1 MAQRKNPKTIAE
13 IFDARTPIVNAARR
27 AVRAAIGQSAPKRE
41 RGKSALKGAS
51 KKSTARSRRR
61 AA

>member
-1 MAQRKNPKTIAE
+1 MPQRKTPTTITE

-27 AVRAAIGQSAPKRE
+27 AVRAAIKNNS
-41 RGKSALKGAS
+41 GAAKPRAAS
-51 KKSTARSRRR
+51 RSVKKTTARSSRR